1 MGVLGTLNG
10 AEGQAGPELPG
21 HWKVRVGYPSA
32 GGAMNLNYCL
42 QVPGGLG
49 HMIWGADGPVQ
60 ALEPESKNRKAGW
73 DWMGG
78 A

>member
-1 MGVLGTLNG
+1 M
-10 AEGQAGPELPG
+10 
-21 HWKVRVGYPSA
+21 Y
-32 GGAMNLNYCL
+32 LNYCL
-42 QVPGGLG
+42 QVPGCLG
-49 HMIWGADGPVQ
+49 HMIWGTDGPVQ